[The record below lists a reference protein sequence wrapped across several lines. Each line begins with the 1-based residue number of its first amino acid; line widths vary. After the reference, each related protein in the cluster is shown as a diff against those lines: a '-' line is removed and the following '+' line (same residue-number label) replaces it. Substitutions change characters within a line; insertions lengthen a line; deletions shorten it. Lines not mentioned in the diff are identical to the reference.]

1 MTPFLASLKRL
12 LHNPTF
18 WCLAIYG
25 LGIWLR
31 VDYSLNVNPPEAH
44 VSSDMGLYVDLARR
58 LGTGAQLHPW
68 DVTHPLG
75 YPALVSFLLG
85 EGGGLGNVARLQIVV
100 SCLVPLAVGLLA
112 LGAFG
117 RRTALVAVPFA
128 SLYFPYIE
136 YGALFL
142 SEIHFI
148 FWLTLAFAAFLGA
161 RDAVGRGATI
171 GLALAGGIALSIA
184 AAFKS
189 VALPAAAAF
198 FLVDALAL
206 QVKRLRSGAPARAT
220 FAGWATRAV
229 LVGVGAAPLLGVLAR
244 VCTAA
249 NRGNFCVT
257 GNKVGADFLLGHYGR
272 IADIHWADDE
282 GHGFGFGSPGAY
294 LRHYEAHPSV
304 PFPITDN
311 AANSAEAWRWILRHP
326 FEAVVVSLDHLYDT
340 FLGTGM
346 WPTYSTES
354 WPLAHLSQVAFVAL
368 LLVPTLFACARVL
381 KRGAAGFVTS
391 RTLLMLAPVFAL
403 AAIVAFATGEVR
415 YRIPF
420 DVFFIAI
427 VAAMLVGELERKDG
441 AQPTEAPLLPDDL
454 NTRYPNQT
462 SATSATP

>member
-1 MTPFLASLKRL
+1 MTTTLKRL
-12 LHNPTF
+12 LYAPTF
-18 WCLAIYG
+18 WCLAIYA

-58 LGTGAQLHPW
+58 LGTGAELHPW

-85 EGGGLGNVARLQIVV
+85 EGGGLGNVARVQIFV

-112 LGAFG
+112 LAAFG
-117 RRTALVAVPFA
+117 RRTALVAVAVA
-128 SLYFPYIE
+128 SIYFPYIE

-148 FWLTLAFAAFLGA
+148 LWLTLAFAAFLGA
-161 RDAVGRGATI
+161 RQARSRAPAI

-198 FLVDALAL
+198 FLFDALAL
-206 QVKRLRSGAPARAT
+206 QVKRGGAPLRAT
-220 FAGWATRAV
+220 FAPLLTRAV
-229 LVGVGAAPLLGVLAR
+229 LVGLGAAPLLGVLAR

-326 FEAVVVSLDHLYDT
+326 FEALVVSLDHLYDT

-346 WPTYSTES
+346 WPTYATES
-354 WPLAHLSQVAFVAL
+354 WPLAHLSQVVFVAL
-368 LLVPTLFACARVL
+368 LLVPVLFACARIL
-381 KRGAAGFVTS
+381 RRGVGAFVAS
-391 RTLLMLAPVFAL
+391 RTLLLLAPVLAL
-403 AAIVAFATGEVR
+403 AAVVAFATGEVR

-427 VAAMLVGELERKDG
+427 AAAMAVGELERPD
-441 AQPTEAPLLPDDL
+441 QPAEASGGPFLPDDDL
-454 NTRYPNQT
+454 NTRYPNQS
-462 SATSATP
+462 SAASATP